1 MVVLLKESL
10 PSDWSQGNTVLWHPE
25 DKNHNHPPRDWIELI
40 WRYVREHFRTREK
53 LHRLQNFSLIPV
65 SMKQSTVTLKPL
77 TQPSTVVIKSL
88 GGDTIDDA
96 LIHVLTKMGGV
107 VLTDCPDFIL
117 DHPSVLDTF
126 VHRPNVQGVFKTIV
140 KLATTFTTKKVSE
153 VVRGLSPGE
162 KRSLRSFLANVKP
175 VQLGK
180 KESSLM
186 CSLPIFETFSKRFVS
201 KNERLSA
208 ALIDSLPIQPRR
220 ELIDISEEESRSLA
234 LLLKVRI
241 LKPTEVLCE
250 IVFPD
255 IQNGKYNG
263 GQIDKLM
270 SHVLTH
276 FANVIRSDAH
286 FKRNIQALPF
296 LPKANQSKRVKGSDV
311 FDPRNENLRKLFAN
325 EDVFPVGQLYKD
337 SIVLNVLEEVGMKT
351 ESDVTAKDLLRSAKN
366 VIVLSDPSKAREKS
380 HAIWQHLE
388 RHPQKLK
395 STIHGQELGSLL
407 MKIQWVPN
415 LSQKTSNFPPS
426 LPWFETGEEGGRH
439 FFKPPELK
447 SQLVINLI
455 GSVKPVVAFEPSS
468 EIAGHFGWLEK
479 PEVLDVAKH
488 LENVVRCYTGDEK
501 AYFMVLVNDIYAF
514 LSYAD
519 YAEVTE
525 VLSNSNFGW
534 VWNGDGFSSP
544 NNVLSS
550 KPAIDL
556 TPFIRV
562 LPSEMMKHSQLFTL
576 FGMKTNSDPSLLL
589 QVLGLIKDKYD
600 GQNFPLINASE
611 VRHDLQLSVDIL
623 NELASENFAS
633 ELQSEILLP
642 VRVDGNS
649 YVQLEPVER
658 CMYSEQKEWTES
670 ETKDGEQKYYFV
682 HHNVPN
688 NTAVRLGVPSLT
700 HRMLDPDELSIGE
713 EFGQEEKLTT
723 RLNRLLED
731 YKDGLAV
738 LKELVQN
745 ADDAGATEVKF
756 LYDERTNED
765 AMTCLID
772 KGMKKCQGAALW
784 VYNDATFK
792 DEDFVNITK
801 LNEATKVHN
810 TEKIGRFGLGFNAV
824 YNLTDVPMFVSK
836 NYFVILDPNT
846 SHLGTAINNKRKP
859 GIKIDLNKDVVN
871 LKTFRN
877 QFKPFNGVFGCDLSL
892 DREDNS
898 YNGTLFRFPLRSRE
912 QAAVSEIRDKC
923 YDDQEM
929 RKLLKMFLE
938 KANSLLLFT
947 QNVFRVGMYFL
958 PKSSGHNLQPLLMF
972 QVNKSLAQGGTLRA
986 LSLSISLPDTAK
998 KLSAKQKNLLIQ
1010 SNFLQASSQVKRN
1023 SRGRRVKPSEFP
1035 ESSIVVDVECVLSQF
1050 GASFFEIARPPG
1062 REIEHWLIVSSMGSG
1077 ESMDFAESDPSLV
1090 PSGGVAAQL
1099 LCMNCNTFLPTP
1111 AKNGTVFCYLPLP
1124 IHSGLPVCINGT
1136 FAVDSNRRRLQGKL
1150 EDDKTCYGEEWNNV
1164 LMADSVST
1172 AYLSLLEDLKKI
1184 VPEDGSY
1191 VFHSLWPRAFDVTE
1205 QCRSVAKSFYK
1216 QISNGTHALF
1226 SNGIKWV
1233 DIGHVVFLHPD
1244 LRVDPEI
1251 GDISFD
1257 VFRNVPKNNEVV
1269 IDLPP
1274 DVFHSFDRCGLLN
1287 AIKGKTYDKL
1297 RFFRDVFFPNISR
1310 IACDLR
1316 DVLVLHALNQN
1327 SKELEDLI
1335 MKNACIPASP
1345 DGKILKR
1352 LSQLVSPNKEASF
1365 LFFPD
1370 DGRFPSGDESTFC
1383 HPEVLAKLEGL
1394 GMKGN
1399 DLPWEDVAERAE
1411 SVQQVNSVD
1420 SKAAVKRAKAL
1431 VKFVQKKLKMKG
1443 KLPSD
1448 DVVSRILGAEFLP
1461 VLEKPTPF
1469 PLRWKSEEYRRSR
1482 RLLAAPKDVFLQ
1494 SKRYLV
1500 CCTELLVDLD
1510 VPSKVSEL
1518 LKLHERNVT
1527 VQHVIEQLEEAI
1539 STDLNS
1545 LDPKSYEEVSRV
1557 CTEAYSFLQQNIA
1570 SWTSSVKDFLSTKR
1584 FILVGRRFLS
1594 ADLVAFEVKADCS
1607 PYLYELTDFLLDSFA
1622 KILKFCGVRK
1632 HFEAKDYISGLQ
1644 KIKGHFSESKLDERT
1659 LQVAVNMAIQLGETE
1674 ELHSSEESSNLIYLP
1689 DSGGRMFAVAELC
1702 YKDCPWMPD
1711 DPEELFIHEKIPWS
1725 TCEKLGVKTRR
1736 EGALQQHDAGF
1747 PFGQK
1752 EELTNRL
1759 KRILTGYPGEKEI
1772 LKELLQNADD
1782 AQATEVCFIKDP
1794 RQHPSEKVL
1803 QESWKPLQGPALCV
1817 YNNRPFT
1824 NADIEGICNLGKG
1837 SKGEDPNK
1845 TGQYGV
1851 GFNAVYHL
1859 TDVPSFRSKG
1869 KEIGDVLCVFDPHC
1883 KYVARASDE
1892 KPGRMYTA
1900 IDKLKTKFPDV
1911 FRCYLEERFPI
1922 QNATMFRF
1930 PLKSQEMAEESKIS
1944 RTPVTV
1950 QQLDRMIEDLKMELF
1965 EVLLFVNNVRKISI
1979 AALDRSGKLV
1989 DTYSVEVVMT
1999 KEDERKRQSFA
2010 DYMKQIGKE
2019 AKQKDFL
2026 PTSIKV
2032 KKCIYSMTLRDSLQK
2047 EETWLIVQQVG
2058 FDKSVE
2064 ESILNAFRDEQ
2075 LGMLPRGGAAYL
2087 LNGNRSAMKPDG
2099 KAYCFL
2105 PLPFRTNLPVHI
2117 NGHFALD
2124 HEARRNLWRDEAGG
2138 YRSDWNNALLCDVI
2152 TSCYLTLLDKVRG
2165 YIQLPVEQDAAGQ
2178 NSVFSKSE
2186 IKERL
2191 TFYEALFPVYPFED
2205 SHWKSLADSVY
2216 QGMSKKEMHLIP
2228 VVRCLKKGS
2237 GARGKSFKG
2246 FHGFQVTWFPPQGTG
2261 KNQTYF
2267 NNLEIS
2273 GYFAPVPPKPNIS
2286 EEKRKNKEESRIKR
2300 KKQFEEMLLET
2311 GFNLVALAV
2320 SVYDSFREA
2329 QVDVC
2334 CVSPVAVMAFYKS
2347 FSDSNPL
2354 CSICHVPCL
2363 IEKSPFKDVRAV
2375 ITILKYCR
2383 DDGQFLENL
2392 DGLPLLLTQDNY
2404 LRVFSE
2410 REPRCL
2416 SPYWDLLPRSS
2427 SLFVHQEALCKVF
2440 NKDELKKSSVFRPLD
2455 IEIFSSH
2462 LHLNLPKYFCC
2473 EDRYMKWF
2481 PEDDHQPATLPNR
2494 SWIFRVWHFLEKFV
2508 SEKLTGLS
2516 EEEMRDLTE
2525 EKKILFVR
2533 NLLVP
2538 LTKWCVLP
2546 ATGASQYNRNQV
2558 PSHVPS
2564 RGDQTTVV
2572 DHFLVPLNMAESV
2585 LDFGDCGQSSKKLV
2599 EALKCLGLPELNSV
2613 ILSVAVINS
2622 SCLIKPES
2630 YNLAR
2635 NLVATLKT
2643 PHSLLMAL
2651 NQTLKTDPTSL
2662 DGKLDSQKAVEVLD
2676 YFSRNTKALTDDDK
2690 ETLKKLPFFP
2700 KAGRDVGKVQERD
2713 VFILPDGIPNE
2724 NTEVVESRT
2733 GCLFL
2738 KSFQR
2743 LSDLYDL
2750 LGFQRVSTANVYM
2763 KFILNCFQH
2772 ISFEGRLAHLRYLRS
2787 FVSSASTKG
2796 KEDEEVEKK
2805 ELLQCLKTVEI
2816 IPSTNGSLKTA
2827 SSFYDP
2833 HNEVFRTMLTE
2844 DSFPQEPFDADDW
2857 LSFFE
2862 KIGLIKDVSRDD
2874 FVKFALQVASEAETS
2889 RAEETYEKSRILVH
2903 NLTSRS
2909 NVVGEGLLPLVRN
2922 ISFVAADP
2930 VQESLQVLSPAFGE
2944 QTSGETPFISFSGA
2958 VLSSY
2963 EEIVWTKA
2971 FLLPKWADP
2980 TNNYC
2985 AIASGCPHRRHD
2997 QYLNSFLTQLNVVRE
3012 PPVPLVVSH
3021 CQAICGNGSISSD
3034 QSSTLARVME
3044 RIYSFLQDKEM
3055 RDDSKMLLQLTRFI
3069 LVDGGKSFIFPKQA
3083 VLELYE
3089 HLEIKPYLY
3098 RVPPEFGK
3106 FQSLFQLLGC
3116 SKTVNSG
3123 HYAMVLELMQK
3134 SCKDSKLHPNELRL
3148 SIKAAKGLFDHLHED
3163 SGALSSFSK
3172 LYLPAMP
3179 ALPALPALPAPS
3191 STILS
3196 TIPVSLHRST
3206 ELVFDDAPTYRTR
3219 IHGIDQLF
3227 VLKLSLLGVTLK
3239 SNLKSFKD
3247 LMLKLPPTVQP
3258 KMLSAVVKEHLSG
3271 PGSTVNVVQSV
3282 AVSALRN
3289 QLTSIQFGR
3298 GIARVIRDVNYQKE
3312 GFDEAII
3319 SGIEEGLRNVELL
3332 AVENLHTSLY
3342 HNEWLIPG
3350 SGSNV
3355 RYFKEKLEVSGVETW
3370 KVYINAVR
3378 GMDDTIWTLLTNII
3392 VEMYG
3397 KFLGTKT
3404 YVIPGMLRC
3413 SPSKIWSFLD
3423 EMGVRPDDSYGAAQM
3438 EIYPEPGTLI
3448 PVEDQHLLNDAFE
3461 EFEPGEYVGYQLND
3475 PSLDEEEDTAT
3486 YIYAIIV
3493 EEVPNR
3499 EAGMLLKAYRI
3510 NIGHDKEPVVV
3521 SAAFLHKFHRLRDIF
3536 DEQDGLHGSITEVR
3550 KGISETLELA
3560 WKLPEEERVQIVKRL
3575 FLQWF
3580 PKENISNL
3588 EFFAA
3593 AFKHLRSEITRLG
3606 GFNDSLFASWVSC
3619 ATNRDSQRETY
3630 RNDYRRHYGPWT
3642 PSSGHVARDSF
3653 PPSFCD
3659 KNPQPGEARRWFRQ
3673 AEADLEAGT
3682 TEISSDSD
3690 SYEWVCFKCHQVI
3703 LHLFHY
3709 VKFKLGYNFCE
3720 MPV

>member
-1 MVVLLKESL
+1 MVGLLKESL
-10 PSDWSQGNTVLWHPE
+10 PSDWSKGKTVLWHPE
-25 DKNHNHPPRDWIELI
+25 DKNQNHPSRHWIKLI
-40 WRYVREHFRTREK
+40 WRYLRDHFPTRDK
-53 LHRLQNFSLIPV
+53 LQRLQNFSLIPQG
-65 SMKQSTVTLKPL
+65 MKRTSVTLKPL
-77 TQPSTVVIKSL
+77 CQPSTLIIRSL
-88 GGDTIDDA
+88 GGDVIDDS
-96 LIHVLTKMGGV
+96 LMHVLTKMGGS
-107 VLTDCPDFIL
+107 VLTDFPDFIL

-126 VHRPNVQGVFKTIV
+126 VHRPNAQGVLETIV
-140 KLATTFTTKKVSE
+140 NLASTIAPKKLSE
-153 VVRGLSPGE
+153 VVSKFSPGE

-175 VQLGK
+175 IQVGR
-180 KESSLM
+180 KESLLM
-186 CSLPIFETFSKRFVS
+186 CSLPLFETFSKRFVS
-201 KNERLSA
+201 KNEGLLG
-208 ALIDSLPIQPRR
+208 ALIKSLPIQPRR
-220 ELIDISEEESRSLA
+220 ELIDVSQGESRSLA
-234 LLLKVRI
+234 LLLDVRI

-250 IVFPD
+250 VVFPD
-255 IQNGKYNG
+255 ILNGKYNG
-263 GQIDKLM
+263 GQIDNLM
-270 SHVLTH
+270 PYVLKH
-276 FANVIRSDAH
+276 FANVIHSDTH
-286 FKRNIQALPF
+286 FKRHIQGLPF
-296 LPKANQSKRVKGSDV
+296 LPKANQIRVKASDV
-311 FDPRNENLRKLFAN
+311 FDPRNANLRKIFVTEN
-325 EDVFPVGQLYKD
+325 VFPVSQLYND
-337 SIVLNVLEEVGMKT
+337 AIFVNVLGEIGMKS
-351 ESDVTAKDLLRSAKN
+351 EANITAKDLLQSAKK
-366 VIVLSDPSKAREKS
+366 VSMLSDLSTAREKS
-380 HAIWQHLE
+380 HAILKHLE
-388 RHPQKLK
+388 CHPQKLK
-395 STIHGQELGSLL
+395 SKIDGQELRSLL
-407 MKIQWVPN
+407 MKIQWVPR
-415 LSQKTSNFPPS
+415 LRLKTSNFPLS
-426 LPWFETGEEGGRH
+426 LPWFKTGEEGGRH
-439 FFKPPELK
+439 FFKPSELK
-447 SQLVINLI
+447 SQQVINLI

-468 EIAGHFGWLEK
+468 EIAGHFGWLKK
-479 PEVLDVAKH
+479 PEVLDVEKH
-488 LENVVRCYTGDEK
+488 LQNVVRFYTGHEK
-501 AYFMVLVNDIYAF
+501 AYYMVLVNDIYAF
-514 LSYAD
+514 LTSAD

-525 VLSNSNFGW
+525 VLSNSHFGW

-544 NNVLSS
+544 SHVLFS

-576 FGMKTNSDPSLLL
+576 FGMRTSSDPSLLV
-589 QVLGLIKDKYD
+589 QVLGLIKGKYD
-600 GQNFPLINASE
+600 GQNTPVINASE

-623 NELASENFAS
+623 NELASEELS
-633 ELQSEILLP
+633 PELQREILLP
-642 VRVDGNS
+642 VRVDDNL
-649 YVQLEPVER
+649 YVHLEPVER
-658 CMYSEQKEWTES
+658 CMYTEQNEWMQSEG
-670 ETKDGEQKYYFV
+670 KDGEQKYYYV
-682 HHNVPN
+682 HYNVPN

-700 HRMLDPDELSIGE
+700 HRMLDPVELTIGE

-756 LYDERTNED
+756 LYDERTNND
-765 AMTCLID
+765 ARTCLID
-772 KGMKKCQGAALW
+772 KGMKKCQGPALW

-801 LNEATKVHN
+801 LNEATKVHD

-824 YNLTDVPMFVSK
+824 YNLTDVPMFLSK

-846 SHLGTAINNKRKP
+846 SHLGTAIKNPKKP
-859 GIKIDLNKDVVN
+859 GIKIDLNKDVKSLQN
-871 LKTFRN
+871 CKN
-877 QFKPFNGVFGCDLSL
+877 QFKPFNGVFGCDMSL
-892 DREDNS
+892 DREDYS
-898 YNGTLFRFPLRSRE
+898 YNGTLFRFPLRTRE
-912 QAAVSEIRDKC
+912 QATDSEISDKC

-929 RKLLKMFLE
+929 RKLLKMFLD
-938 KANSLLLFT
+938 KANSVLLFT
-947 QNVFRVGMYFL
+947 QNVFHVGMYFL
-958 PKSSGHNLQPLLMF
+958 PKSSGQNLQPLLMF
-972 QVNKSLAQGGTLRA
+972 QVNKSLAQGGILRE
-986 LSLSISLPDTAK
+986 LSFPIALPDTSH
-998 KLSAKQKNLLIQ
+998 KLSAEQHRLMVQ
-1010 SNFLQASSQVKRN
+1010 SNFLQASSKVKRL
-1023 SRGRRVKPSEFP
+1023 SKSRRVKPSEFP
-1035 ESSIVVDVECVLSQF
+1035 ESSFVVDVECVLTQF
-1050 GASFFEIARPPG
+1050 GGSFFQKKKPPG
-1062 REIEHWLIVSSMGSG
+1062 KKRESWLIVSSMGCG
-1077 ESMDFAESDPSLV
+1077 ESMEFSESDPSLL
-1090 PSGGVAAQL
+1090 PSGGVAVKL
-1099 LCMNCNTFLPTP
+1099 FSLDCDTFLPLP

-1124 IHSGLPVCINGT
+1124 IHSGLPVYINGA

-1164 LMADSVST
+1164 LMTDSIST
-1172 AYLSLLEDLKKI
+1172 AYLCLLEDLKKI
-1184 VPEDGSY
+1184 LPEDGSY
-1191 VFHSLWPRAFDVTE
+1191 VFHSLWPRAFNVSE
-1205 QCRSVAKSFYK
+1205 QCRSITESFYK
-1216 QISNGTHALF
+1216 QIAYGSHALF
-1226 SNGIKWV
+1226 SNGKKWV
-1233 DIGHVVFLHPD
+1233 DITQVVFLHPD
-1244 LRVDPEI
+1244 LRGDPEI
-1251 GDISFD
+1251 GEVSLA
-1257 VFRNVPKNNEVV
+1257 VFRNLTKGNDVV

-1274 DVFHSFDRCGLLN
+1274 EVFQSFECCGFLN
-1287 AIKGKTYDKL
+1287 VIKGKTYDKF
-1297 RFFRDVFFPNISR
+1297 RFFRDVFFPNISSVTVDR
-1310 IACDLR
+1310 R
-1316 DVLVLHALNQN
+1316 DVLVLYALNQN
-1327 SKELEDLI
+1327 NEELEDLI
-1335 MKNACIPASP
+1335 KNNSCIPASP
-1345 DGKILKR
+1345 DGKMLKR
-1352 LSQLVSPNKEASF
+1352 PSQLVNPNKEASS
-1365 LFFPD
+1365 LFFPV
-1370 DGRFPSGDESTFC
+1370 DGRFPFDDKSTFRN
-1383 HPEVLAKLEGL
+1383 PQVLAKLEVL
-1394 GMKGN
+1394 GMN
-1399 DLPWEDVAERAE
+1399 SHDLPWEDIAERAE
-1411 SVQQVNSVD
+1411 SVPRVNSVD
-1420 SKAAVKRAKAL
+1420 SKAAVKRAKFL
-1431 VKFVQKKLKMKG
+1431 IEFVQKKLKLKDKG
-1443 KLPSD
+1443 PSEGLI
-1448 DVVSRILGAEFLP
+1448 SRIVKAEFLP
-1461 VLEKPTPF
+1461 VLERPKAF
-1469 PLRWKSEEYRRSR
+1469 PLCWKSEDYRTSR
-1482 RLLAAPKDVFLQ
+1482 KLLAAPKDVFLP
-1494 SKRYLV
+1494 SNKYLV
-1500 CCTELLVDLD
+1500 CCTELVVELD
-1510 VPSKVSEL
+1510 IPKKVTEL
-1518 LKLHERNVT
+1518 LRLHEKRVT
-1527 VQHVIEQLEEAI
+1527 TEHVMKQLSEAI
-1539 STDLNS
+1539 SASIDAMDRKS
-1545 LDPKSYEEVSRV
+1545 LDEVSRV
-1557 CTEAYSFLQQNIA
+1557 CTEAYFFLQENIA
-1570 SWTSSVKDFLSTKR
+1570 NCTSSVKEFLSTKP

-1594 ADLVAFEVKADCS
+1594 ADEIAFEVKTDCS
-1607 PYLYELTDFLLDSFA
+1607 PFLNKLPEHLSDSYA
-1622 KILKFCGVRK
+1622 KLLRFSGVRK
-1632 HFEAKDYISGLQ
+1632 QFEAKDYISGLL
-1644 KIKGHFSESKLDERT
+1644 KIKQQFAETQLVDQT
-1659 LQVAVNMAIQLGETE
+1659 LQVAVNMAIELGETVIHRNE
-1674 ELHSSEESSNLIYLP
+1674 EWYSEEESSTYIYLP
-1689 DSGGRMFAVAELC
+1689 DSGRRMLAGADLC

-1711 DPEELFIHEKIPWS
+1711 DPEEQFIHEKIPWS
-1725 TCEKLGVKTRR
+1725 TCERLGVKTRR
-1736 EGALQQHDAGF
+1736 EGALQQHGIGF

-1782 AQATEVCFIKDP
+1782 AQATEIFFIKDP
-1794 RQHPSEKVL
+1794 RHHHDKRVFQD
-1803 QESWKPLQGPALCV
+1803 SWKPLQGPALCV

-1837 SKGEDPNK
+1837 SKGEDPKK

-1883 KYVARASDE
+1883 KYVARATDE
-1892 KPGRMYTA
+1892 KPGRMYTN

-1911 FRCYLEERFPI
+1911 FRCYLEEHFPI

-1930 PLKSQEMAEESKIS
+1930 PLKSQEMAQESKIS
-1944 RTPVTV
+1944 QTPITV

-1999 KEDERKRQSFA
+1999 KEDQRKRQSFA
-2010 DYMKQIGKE
+2010 NYMKQIGKQ

-2032 KKCIYSMTLRDSLQK
+2032 KKCIYSMTLRDSFQK
-2047 EETWLIVQQVG
+2047 KETWLIVQQVG
-2058 FDKSVE
+2058 FEKPVE
-2064 ESILNAFRDEQ
+2064 ESILNAFRNEQ

-2087 LNGNRSAMKPDG
+2087 LSSNRSVMKPDG

-2117 NGHFALD
+2117 NGHFSLD

-2152 TSCYLTLLDKVRG
+2152 TSCYLTLIDKVRE

-2186 IKERL
+2186 IKGKL
-2191 TFYEALFPVYPFED
+2191 TLYEALFPMYPFED

-2228 VVRCLKKGS
+2228 VVRYSKQVS

-2246 FHGFQVTWFPPQGTG
+2246 CHGFQVTWFPPRGTG
-2261 KNQTYF
+2261 KNRTYF

-2273 GYFAPVPPKPNIS
+2273 GCFAPVPPKPNIS
-2286 EEKRKNKEESRIKR
+2286 EEKRKSKEESRIKR
-2300 KKQFEEMLLET
+2300 KNQFEEMLLET
-2311 GFNLVALAV
+2311 GFNLVALSV
-2320 SVYDSFREA
+2320 TVYDSFREA

-2347 FSDSNPL
+2347 FSDSSPL
-2354 CSICHVPCL
+2354 CSICHVPCP
-2363 IEKSPFKDVRAV
+2363 IDKSPFKDVRAV
-2375 ITILKYCR
+2375 ISILKYCR

-2392 DGLPLLLTQDNY
+2392 HGLPLLLTQDNY

-2440 NKDELKKSSVFRPLD
+2440 NTDELKKSPVFRPLD

-2462 LHLNLPKYFCC
+2462 LQFNLPKCFCC
-2473 EDRYMKWF
+2473 EDRYMRWF
-2481 PEDDHQPATLPNR
+2481 PGDDHQPTTLPNR

-2508 SEKLTGLS
+2508 SEKLKGLS
-2516 EEEMRDLTE
+2516 EEEMKDLTE
-2525 EKKILFVR
+2525 EKKIVFVR
-2533 NLLVP
+2533 GLLVP
-2538 LTKWCVLP
+2538 LTMWCVLP
-2546 ATGASQYNRNQV
+2546 ATEAIRYNKNQL

-2572 DHFLVPLNMAESV
+2572 DHFLVPLNMAECV

-2599 EALKCLGLPELNSV
+2599 EALKCLGLLELNSV
-2613 ILSVAVINS
+2613 ILSVTCIDS
-2622 SCLIKPES
+2622 SCLFNPES
-2630 YNLAR
+2630 YNLAC

-2651 NQTLKTDPTSL
+2651 NQKLKINPSSL

-2676 YFSRNTKALTDDDK
+2676 YFSRNTKALAEDDK

-2724 NTEVVESRT
+2724 GIEVVESKT

-2750 LGFQRVSTANVYM
+2750 LGFQHVSCANVYM
-2763 KFILNCFQH
+2763 NFILNCFQH
-2772 ISFEGRLAHLRYLRS
+2772 ISLEGKLAHLLHLRS

-2796 KEDEEVEKK
+2796 KEDEELEKK
-2805 ELLQCLKTVEI
+2805 ELLECLKTVEI
-2816 IPSTNGSLKTA
+2816 IPSMNGSFKTA
-2827 SSFYDP
+2827 CSFYDP
-2833 HNEVFRTMLTE
+2833 NNKVFRTMLTE
-2844 DSFPQEPFDADDW
+2844 DSFPQEPYDADDW
-2857 LSFFE
+2857 LSFLE
-2862 KIGLIKDVSRDD
+2862 KIGLIKEVSRDD

-2889 RAEETYEKSRILVH
+2889 RTEETYEKSRVLVH

-2930 VQESLQVLSPAFGE
+2930 VQESLQALCPAFGE
-2944 QTSGETPFISFSGA
+2944 QTSQEAPFISFSGA
-2958 VLSSY
+2958 VFSSY

-2971 FLLPKWADP
+2971 YLLPKWADP
-2980 TNNYC
+2980 TNNYH
-2985 AIASGCPHRRHD
+2985 AIASGCPHRRYD
-2997 QYLNSFLTQLNVVRE
+2997 QYLKNFLAQLNVVRE

-3021 CQAICGNGSISSD
+3021 CQAICGNGSISSEH
-3034 QSSTLARVME
+3034 SSILARVME
-3044 RIYSFLQDKEM
+3044 RIYSFLQDKDV

-3069 LVDGGKSFIFPKQA
+3069 LVDGGTSFIFPKQA

-3123 HYAMVLELMQK
+3123 HYAMVLKIMQK

-3148 SIKAAKGLFDHLHED
+3148 STKAAKGLFDHLHED

-3179 ALPALPALPAPS
+3179 ALPVS
-3191 STILS
+3191 STTLS

-3206 ELVFDDAPTYRTR
+3206 ELIFDDAPTYRTR

-3227 VLKLSLLGVTLK
+3227 VLELSLLGVTLK

-3258 KMLSAVVKEHLSG
+3258 KMLSAVVKERLGG
-3271 PGSTVNVVQSV
+3271 PGSTVKVVQSV

-3298 GIARVIRDVNYQKE
+3298 GIARVIRDVNNQKE
-3312 GFDEAII
+3312 GFDEAVI
-3319 SGIEEGLRNVELL
+3319 SGIEGGLRNVELL

-3342 HNEWLIPG
+3342 HNEGLIPG

-3370 KVYINAVR
+3370 KVYINAVH
-3378 GMDDTIWTLLTNII
+3378 GMDDTIWTLLTNVI

-3397 KFLGTKT
+3397 EFLGTMT

-3423 EMGVRPDDSYGAAQM
+3423 EMGVRPDDSYGTAQM

-3475 PSLDEEEDTAT
+3475 PSLDEEEETAT
-3486 YIYAIIV
+3486 YIYAIIF

-3499 EAGMLLKAYRI
+3499 EAGMLLKVYRV

-3536 DEQDGLHGSITEVR
+3536 DEQDGLHESITEVR

-3588 EFFAA
+3588 EFLAA

-3606 GFNDSLFASWVSC
+3606 GFNDSLFVSWVSC
-3619 ATNRDSQRETY
+3619 ATSRDSQRETY
-3630 RNDYRRHYGPWT
+3630 RNHYRRHYGPWT
-3642 PSSGHVARDSF
+3642 SSSGHVARESF

-3682 TEISSDSD
+3682 TEISSGSD

-3709 VKFKLGYNFCE
+3709 VKFKLGYTYCE
-3720 MPV
+3720 IPV

>member
-10 PSDWSQGNTVLWHPE
+10 PSDWSQGKTVLWHPE

-40 WRYVREHFRTREK
+40 WRYVREHFPTREK

-88 GGDTIDDA
+88 GGDIIDDA
-96 LIHVLTKMGGV
+96 LIHVLRKMGGV
-107 VLTDCPDFIL
+107 VLTDCPDFVL
-117 DHPSVLDTF
+117 DHPCVLDTF
-126 VHRPNVQGVFKTIV
+126 VHRPNVQGIFKTIV
-140 KLATTFTTKKVSE
+140 KLASTFTTKKLSE
-153 VVRGLSPGE
+153 VVRGLSHGE

-180 KESSLM
+180 KESNLI

-201 KNERLSA
+201 KNEGLSA
-208 ALIDSLPIQPRR
+208 ALIESLPIQPRR
-220 ELIDISEEESRSLA
+220 ELIDISEEESKSLA
-234 LLLKVRI
+234 VLLKVRI

-255 IQNGKYNG
+255 IQSGKYDG

-270 SHVLTH
+270 PYVLTH
-276 FANVIRSDAH
+276 FAHVIRSDAH
-286 FKRNIQALPF
+286 FKWNVQALPF
-296 LPKANQSKRVKGSDV
+296 LPKANQSKRVKGSDI
-311 FDPRNENLRKLFAN
+311 FDPRNKYLRKLFAN
-325 EDVFPVGQLYKD
+325 ENVFPVGPLYNG
-337 SIVLNVLEEVGMKT
+337 SIVLNVLEEVGMKS

-366 VIVLSDPSKAREKS
+366 VSGLSDPSKAREKS
-380 HAIWQHLE
+380 QAILQHLE

-415 LSQKTSNFPPS
+415 LRQKTSNFPPS
-426 LPWFETGEEGGRH
+426 LPWFKTGEEGGTH
-439 FFKPPELK
+439 FFKPSELK
-447 SQLVINLI
+447 SQQVINLI
-455 GSVKPVVAFEPSS
+455 GSVKPVIAFEPSS
-468 EIAGHFGWLEK
+468 EIAGHFGWLKK
-479 PEVLDVAKH
+479 PEVVDIANH
-488 LENVVRCYTGDEK
+488 LQNVVRCYTSDEK
-501 AYFMVLVNDIYAF
+501 AYYMVLVNDIYAF
-514 LSYAD
+514 LSCAN

-544 NNVLSS
+544 SHVLCS

-562 LPSEMMKHSQLFTL
+562 LPSEMIKHSQLFTL
-576 FGMKTNSDPSLLL
+576 FGMRTNSDPSLLL
-589 QVLGLIKDKYD
+589 QVLGLIKEKYD
-600 GQNFPLINASE
+600 GKNSPVINATE

-623 NELASENFAS
+623 NELASGDFPL
-633 ELQSEILLP
+633 ELQREILLP
-642 VRVDGNS
+642 VRVDGNL

-658 CMYSEQKEWTES
+658 CMYTEQKEWTQS
-670 ETKDGEQKYYFV
+670 ETKDGEQKYYYV

-898 YNGTLFRFPLRSRE
+898 YNGTLFRFPLRTRE

-986 LSLSISLPDTAK
+986 LSFAISLPDTAK
-998 KLSAKQKNLLIQ
+998 KLSAEQKKLLMQ

-1023 SRGRRVKPSEFP
+1023 SRGRRVRPSEFP
-1035 ESSIVVDVECVLSQF
+1035 ESSIVVDVECVLTQF
-1050 GASFFEIARPPG
+1050 GASFFEVAKPPG
-1062 REIEHWLIVSSMGSG
+1062 RERENWLIVSSMGSG
-1077 ESMDFAESDPSLV
+1077 ESMEFAESDSSLV

-1099 LCMNCNTFLPTP
+1099 LSMNCNTFLPIP

-1124 IHSGLPVCINGT
+1124 IHSGLPVCINGA

-1184 VPEDGSY
+1184 VPQDGSY
-1191 VFHSLWPRAFDVTE
+1191 VFHSLWPRVFDVTE
-1205 QCRSVAKSFYK
+1205 QCRSIAKSFYK
-1216 QISNGTHALF
+1216 QIVNGTHALF

-1233 DIGHVVFLHPD
+1233 DIADVVFLHPD

-1352 LSQLVSPNKEASF
+1352 PCQLVSPNKEASF

-1399 DLPWEDVAERAE
+1399 DLPWGDVAERAE

-1420 SKAAVKRAKAL
+1420 SKAAVKRAKVL
-1431 VKFVQKKLKMKG
+1431 LKFVQKKLKMKG

-1461 VLEKPTPF
+1461 VLEKPTSF
-1469 PLRWKSEEYRRSR
+1469 PLRWKSEEYGRSR

-1494 SKRYLV
+1494 GKRYLV

-1527 VQHVIEQLEEAI
+1527 AQHVIKQLEEAI
-1539 STDLNS
+1539 STDLNA
-1545 LDPKSYEEVSRV
+1545 LDPRSYEEVSRV
-1557 CTEAYSFLQQNIA
+1557 CTEAYSFLQENTA
-1570 SWTSSVKDFLSTKR
+1570 SYTSSVKDFLSTKR

-1607 PYLYELTDFLLDSFA
+1607 PYLYQLTDFLSDSFA
-1622 KILKFCGVRK
+1622 KFLKFCGVRK
-1632 HFEAKDYISGLQ
+1632 QFEAKDYISGLQ
-1644 KIKGHFSESKLDERT
+1644 KIKGQFGQTKLDERI
-1659 LQVAVNMAIQLGETE
+1659 LHVAVNMAIQLGETLKE
-1674 ELHSSEESSNLIYLP
+1674 YDKEPHSKEESSTMIYLP
-1689 DSGGRMFAVAELC
+1689 DSNGKMCTVADLC

-1711 DPEELFIHEKIPWS
+1711 DPEEQFIHEQIPWS
-1725 TCEKLGVKTRR
+1725 TCKLLGVKTRR
-1736 EGALQQHDAGF
+1736 EGALQQHDIGF

-1782 AQATEVCFIKDP
+1782 AQATEIFFIKDP
-1794 RQHPSEKVL
+1794 RHHPDKRVF
-1803 QESWKPLQGPALCV
+1803 QDSWKPLQGPALCV

-1859 TDVPSFRSKG
+1859 TDVPSFRSRG
-1869 KEIGDVLCVFDPHC
+1869 EEIGDVFCVFDPHC
-1883 KYVARASDE
+1883 KYVPCASDA
-1892 KPGRMYTA
+1892 KPGRMYKD
-1900 IDKLKTKFPDV
+1900 IDKLKKKFPDV
-1911 FRCYLEERFPI
+1911 FPCYLEELFPI
-1922 QNATMFRF
+1922 KNATMFRF

-1944 RTPVTV
+1944 KKPVSV
-1950 QQLDRMIEDLKMELF
+1950 RQLDGMMRDLKMELF

-1979 AALDRSGKLV
+1979 AEIDRNEKLA
-1989 DTYSVEVVMT
+1989 DIYSVEVVMT
-1999 KEDERKRQSFA
+1999 QEEERIRQRFA
-2010 DYMKQIGKE
+2010 DYMKQVGKQ
-2019 AKQKDFL
+2019 AKHEDFL
-2026 PTSIKV
+2026 PTSIQP
-2032 KKCIYSMTLRDSLQK
+2032 KKCIYTMTLRDSVGE
-2047 EETWLIVQQVG
+2047 EETWLVVQQVG
-2058 FDKSVE
+2058 FDSPVEKSIVD
-2064 ESILNAFRDEQ
+2064 AFRDEN
-2075 LGMLPRGGAAYL
+2075 LGMLPRGGVACL
-2087 LNGNRSAMKPDG
+2087 LSSSRSVEQRKGKEG

-2105 PLPFRTNLPVHI
+2105 PLPFKTNLPVYI

-2124 HEARRNLWRDEAGG
+2124 HEARRNLWRDEDGG
-2138 YRSDWNNALLCDVI
+2138 YRSDWNKALLRDVI

-2165 YIQLPVEQDAAGQ
+2165 YIQLPVGQDAAVQ
-2178 NSVFSKSE
+2178 YSTFSKSE
-2186 IKERL
+2186 ITKRL
-2191 TFYEALFPVYPFED
+2191 VSYEGLFPRYPLED
-2205 SHWKSLADSVY
+2205 SHWRMLADSVY
-2216 QGMSKKEMHLIP
+2216 QEMSKKEMRLIP
-2228 VVRCLKKGS
+2228 VVRSLKQMS
-2237 GARGKSFKG
+2237 DARAKNLKSV
-2246 FHGFQVTWFPPQGTG
+2246 VTWFPPQGAG
-2261 KNQTYF
+2261 KNQVFF
-2267 NNLEIS
+2267 NNLEIEGCFS
-2273 GYFAPVPPKPNIS
+2273 ALSLRPDI
-2286 EEKRKNKEESRIKR
+2286 EEEERR
-2300 KKQFEEMLLET
+2300 KKDEARIRRKQQFEETMLRT
-2311 GFNLVALAV
+2311 GFNLVTL
-2320 SVYDSFREA
+2320 SFTVYRSFKEA
-2329 QVDVC
+2329 GVEVC
-2334 CVSPVAVMAFYKS
+2334 CLCPVVIMDFFKS
-2347 FSDSNPL
+2347 FSDVNPL
-2354 CSICHVPCL
+2354 CSIGEIPFP
-2363 IEKSPFKDVRAV
+2363 IDKTPFKDQEAV
-2375 ITILKYCR
+2375 IGILKYCR
-2383 DDGQFLENL
+2383 ANECFLDNL
-2392 DGLPLLLTQDNY
+2392 AGLPLLLTQDNY

-2410 REPRCL
+2410 KEPRCL
-2416 SPYWDLLPRSS
+2416 SHYYDILPRSP
-2427 SLFVHQEALCKVF
+2427 SLFVHNRVHCEVF
-2440 NKDELKKSSVFRPLD
+2440 NSVDLKKTAVFRPLD
-2455 IEIFSSH
+2455 VQILSSN
-2462 LHLNLPKYFCC
+2462 LHLTLPECFRSK
-2473 EDRYMKWF
+2473 DHHVRWS
-2481 PEDDHQPATLPNR
+2481 PEDPKSPLPNR
-2494 SWIFRVWHFLEKFV
+2494 RWIYRVWDFLERFASKT
-2508 SEKLTGLS
+2508 L
-2516 EEEMRDLTE
+2516 EESDVADENKTSFIRDLLKPLSKWNILPATE
-2525 EKKILFVR
+2525 TSQFVDHY
-2533 NLLVP
+2533 LVP
-2538 LTKWCVLP
+2538 LK
-2546 ATGASQYNRNQV
+2546 
-2558 PSHVPS
+2558 
-2564 RGDQTTVV
+2564 
-2572 DHFLVPLNMAESV
+2572 MAETV
-2585 LDFGDCGQSSKKLV
+2585 LDFGNCGQSSKKLV
-2599 EALKCLGLPELNSV
+2599 EVLRLLTLPELNSSV
-2613 ILSVAVINS
+2613 MASSSVDALSYTKAD
-2622 SCLIKPES
+2622 S
-2630 YNLAR
+2630 YKFAC
-2635 NLVATLKT
+2635 NLVATLNT
-2643 PHSLLMAL
+2643 PHSLLIAL
-2651 NQTLKTDPTSL
+2651 NQKLKTNPDSL
-2662 DGKLDSQKAVEVLD
+2662 SGRLKSTEAESILD
-2676 YFSRNTKALTDDDK
+2676 YFSRSVKDLREDDK
-2690 ETLKKLPFFP
+2690 ETLRRLPFFP
-2700 KAGRDVGKVQERD
+2700 VAGGRLGVIQDSD
-2713 VFILPDGIPNE
+2713 VFVLPSEIPKDE
-2724 NTEVVESRT
+2724 MEAVESRF

-2738 KSFQR
+2738 EPRQS
-2743 LSDLYDL
+2743 LSDLYKF
-2750 LGFQRVSTANVYM
+2750 LGFHQLSPANAYL
-2763 KFILNCFQH
+2763 KFILKCFQH
-2772 ISFEGRLAHLRYLRS
+2772 LSLKGKLVHLRYLRS
-2787 FVSSASTKG
+2787 LIFSESAPG
-2796 KEDEEVEKK
+2796 KENEEMEK
-2805 ELLQCLKTVEI
+2805 EQLLDYLKVVPF
-2816 IPSTNGSLKTA
+2816 IPAGDGSSKTA

-2833 HNEVFRTMLTE
+2833 RNEVFRTMLSA
-2844 DSFPQEPFDADDW
+2844 DSFPPKIFNTNEW
-2857 LSFFE
+2857 LDFLG
-2862 KIGLIKDVSRDD
+2862 KIGLIKDVSQED
-2874 FVKFALQVASEAETS
+2874 FVKFAFQVANEAESARTEEIYKKSEVLVHTLISWPNVVEKGLLTRVRSIPFVASE
-2889 RAEETYEKSRILVH
+2889 
-2903 NLTSRS
+2903 
-2909 NVVGEGLLPLVRN
+2909 
-2922 ISFVAADP
+2922 P
-2930 VQESLQVLSPAFGE
+2930 VKQSLEALCPPFGDMKN
-2944 QTSGETPFISFSGA
+2944 GKIPFIPFSGA
-2958 VLSSY
+2958 VPIDY

-2971 FLLPKWADP
+2971 YLLPTWADP
-2980 TNNYC
+2980 RFNYR
-2985 AIASGCPHRRHD
+2985 AIVSGCPHGKTD
-2997 QYLNSFLTQLNVVRE
+2997 KYIKTFLAQLNVIKE
-3012 PPVPLVVSH
+3012 PTIRLVISH
-3021 CQAICGNGSISSD
+3021 CQAVCGVRDLREKNP
-3034 QSSTLARVME
+3034 STVIRVME
-3044 RIYSFLQDKEM
+3044 RIYTFLQQKAASEPDL
-3055 RDDSKMLLQLTRFI
+3055 SILLQSTRCILVERGKRFI
-3069 LVDGGKSFIFPKQA
+3069 LPKQA

-3089 HLEIKPYLY
+3089 HLEIEPFLY

-3106 FQSLFQLLGC
+3106 FQSLFKLLGC
-3116 SKTVNSG
+3116 SKTVTSA
-3123 HYAMVLELMQK
+3123 HYAMVLELLQK
-3134 SCKDSKLHPNELRL
+3134 KCQEAKLHPNEVRM
-3148 SIKAAKGLFDHLHED
+3148 SSKAVRGLFNSVQDDDESVKTLP
-3163 SGALSSFSK
+3163 K
-3172 LYLPAMP
+3172 LYLPAVSP
-3179 ALPALPALPAPS
+3179 ESGSPNKPLEANPVTLRPS
-3191 STILS
+3191 E
-3196 TIPVSLHRST
+3196 
-3206 ELVFDDAPTYRTR
+3206 ELIFDDAPTYGSR

-3227 VLKLSLLGVTLK
+3227 VPDLSLMEVTLK
-3239 SNLKSFKD
+3239 SAMTSFKD
-3247 LMLKLPPTVQP
+3247 LMMKLPASVQP
-3258 KMLSAVVKEHLSG
+3258 RMLSSVVKEKLSS
-3271 PGSTVNVVQSV
+3271 PDSLEVVSIEAVN
-3282 AVSALRN
+3282 ALKR
-3289 QLTSIQFGR
+3289 QLTSVQFGH
-3298 GIARVIRDVNYQKE
+3298 GFARIIRHVNYQKK
-3312 GFDEAII
+3312 GFDEGVIA
-3319 SGIEEGLRNVELL
+3319 GVERGLRSIELL
-3332 AVENLHTSLY
+3332 SVKGLKTSLY
-3342 HNEWLIPG
+3342 HNDILIPE
-3350 SGSNV
+3350 SEQSV
-3355 RYFKEKLEVSGVETW
+3355 VYFKERLELPGKETW
-3370 KVYINAVR
+3370 RVYINALT
-3378 GMDDTIWTLLTNII
+3378 GIDETIWAVVTNII

-3397 KFLGTKT
+3397 EFLGTNS
-3404 YVIPGMLRC
+3404 YVITSMLRC
-3413 SPSKIWSFLD
+3413 PPTSIWSLLD
-3423 EMGVRPDDSYGAAQM
+3423 KMGIRKDDSYGAAQM
-3438 EIYPEPGTLI
+3438 KIYPEPGTYI

-3461 EFEPGEYVGYQLND
+3461 EFEPGEYVGYQLHD
-3475 PSLDEEEDTAT
+3475 PSLQQEEGTAI
-3486 YIYAIIV
+3486 YIYAIVI
-3493 EEVPNR
+3493 EEVSNTD
-3499 EAGMLLKAYRI
+3499 AGMLLKLYKI
-3510 NIGHDKEPVVV
+3510 DIGHDKEPVVV
-3521 SAAFLHKFHRLRDIF
+3521 SAARLHKFHRLEEIF
-3536 DEQDGLHGSITEVR
+3536 DEQEGLHEDIEEVC
-3550 KGISETLELA
+3550 KEISATLELA
-3560 WKLPEEERVQIVKRL
+3560 WELPEEERDQIVKRL
-3575 FLQWF
+3575 FLRWF
-3580 PKENISNL
+3580 PKENVRNL
-3588 EFFAA
+3588 ELFTA
-3593 AFKHLRSEITRLG
+3593 AFQHLKSEISRLG
-3606 GFNDSLFASWVSC
+3606 GFNLALFASWEALVRE
-3619 ATNRDSQRETY
+3619 RDNQRETY
-3630 RNDYRRHYGPWT
+3630 RENYRKKYGSWKS
-3642 PSSGHVARDSF
+3642 SSGHRSGSSF
-3653 PPSFCD
+3653 PPSFCHQ
-3659 KNPQPGEARRWFRQ
+3659 NSQPGEAKRWLRQ

-3682 TEISSDSD
+3682 VELSFGRD
-3690 SYEWVCFKCHQVI
+3690 SYEWICFKCHQVNLRFVLI
-3703 LHLFHY
+3703 HL
-3709 VKFKLGYNFCE
+3709 K
-3720 MPV
+3720 